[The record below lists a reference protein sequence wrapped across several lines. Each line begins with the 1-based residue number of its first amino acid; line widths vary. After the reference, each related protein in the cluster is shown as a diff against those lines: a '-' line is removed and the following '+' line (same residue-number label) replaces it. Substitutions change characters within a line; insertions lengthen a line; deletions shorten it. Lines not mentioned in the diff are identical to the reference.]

1 VKELVE
7 RVSDIVGKKV
17 PVVWG
22 ERGYRWREMMEPWD
36 VAETLP
42 GWSPS
47 VSLDDGLRSMWSALA
62 ASGGEP
68 VEPG

>member
-1 VKELVE
+1 
-7 RVSDIVGKKV
+7 
-17 PVVWG
+17 
-22 ERGYRWREMMEPWD
+22 MMEPWD